1 MWKCEENMNLHKE
14 PQSNNE
20 FMHHSMF
27 FLYLENEKWKDNVT
41 TMMKL
46 LRIYEFINSVVG
58 AVIKDNQEN
67 IKVGQSTLLIARMIL
82 DAPYVT
88 NRYKECSTCPI
99 NRTNVEN
106 HRSEILERNQRIG
119 FTKILWWK
127 NCMMPISRRLR
138 RLYPIIQLFLLRRW
152 WMRTG
157 VGERMCKKT
166 DNKWNE
172 RFERPIIKYIYVE
185 LVLS

>member
-1 MWKCEENMNLHKE
+1 
-14 PQSNNE
+14 
-20 FMHHSMF
+20 MF

-88 NRYKECSTCPI
+88 NRGATI
-99 NRTNVEN
+99 
-106 HRSEILERNQRIG
+106 
-119 FTKILWWK
+119 
-127 NCMMPISRRLR
+127 
-138 RLYPIIQLFLLRRW
+138 
-152 WMRTG
+152 
-157 VGERMCKKT
+157 
-166 DNKWNE
+166 
-172 RFERPIIKYIYVE
+172 
-185 LVLS
+185 